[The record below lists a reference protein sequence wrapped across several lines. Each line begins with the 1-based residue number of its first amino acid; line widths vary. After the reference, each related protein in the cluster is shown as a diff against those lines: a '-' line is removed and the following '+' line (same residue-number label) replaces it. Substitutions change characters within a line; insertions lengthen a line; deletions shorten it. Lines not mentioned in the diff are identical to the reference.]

1 MIKRWTKDRQDI
13 INVLYF
19 FDEKTAQNHL
29 RYIYL
34 KCFWTG
40 GPKIRTT
47 VLNDIMADIE
57 TILWRY

>member
-1 MIKRWTKDRQDI
+1 MIQRWTKDRQEI

-19 FDEKTAQNHL
+19 FDEKSAQNHL

-40 GPKIRTT
+40 GPLATAQFTT
-47 VLNDIMADIE
+47 VLS
-57 TILWRY
+57 TPTVQ